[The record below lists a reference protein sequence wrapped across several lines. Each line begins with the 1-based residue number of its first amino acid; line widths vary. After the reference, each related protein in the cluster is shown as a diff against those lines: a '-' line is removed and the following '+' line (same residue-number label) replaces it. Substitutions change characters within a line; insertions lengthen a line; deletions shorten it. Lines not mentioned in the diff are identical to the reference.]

1 MKTAAVVFPEANR
14 FEVRELTL
22 DTPTQ
27 DDIVVR
33 TVVTAVSPGTERWI
47 LRGKHIGTRFP
58 CVPGYHRIGIVEE
71 CGANVSGFQTGDL
84 VYGSG
89 NRWQEADV
97 VSMWGAH
104 VGRSVSAPAGY
115 TRLPA
120 ESLSGEKIEEAAFII
135 LCGVSNRGI
144 NRCEVSAET
153 KSLHIGGGFV
163 GVCAAQ
169 LVRQRGGAAVV
180 LEKAADRIAF
190 LREALPDIPC
200 WSVDDPNLDAR
211 LAEFAPEGVDIL
223 QDTVG
228 HAPTTDR
235 LVPHVR
241 IRGLILLQAQYF
253 DKEKCAIDLDQ
264 IKIRE
269 LSMTTTVGIR
279 GEDFQQTLGNIITGD
294 LRVAPL
300 ISHRLQAR
308 DILDAY
314 AMLHTGKPHNLGM
327 VIHWPEE

>member
-1 MKTAAVVFPEANR
+1 MKTTAVVFPEADR
-14 FEVRELTL
+14 FEVRELSL
-22 DTPTQ
+22 DAPTEN
-27 DDIVVR
+27 DIVVR
-33 TVVTAVSPGTERWI
+33 TLVTAVSPGTERWI

-58 CVPGYHRIGIVEE
+58 CVPGYHRIGIVQE
-71 CGANVSGFQTGDL
+71 CGGAVSGFQAGDL

-89 NRWQEADV
+89 NRWLETEV

-104 VGRSVSAPAGY
+104 VGCSVSAPGGY
-115 TRLPA
+115 HRLPA
-120 ESLSGEKIEEAAFII
+120 GSLSSGKIEEAAFII

-144 NRCEVSAET
+144 NRCEVSGET
-153 KSLHIGGGFV
+153 TSLHIGGGFV

-169 LVRQRGGAAVV
+169 LVKLRGGTPVV
-180 LEKAADRIAF
+180 LEKAPDRIAY
-190 LREALPDIPC
+190 LREALPGIPC
-200 WSVDDPNLDAR
+200 WSVDDPELDAR
-211 LAEFAPEGVDIL
+211 IEEFAPQGVDIL

-241 IRGLILLQAQYF
+241 VRGLILLQAQYF

-279 GEDFQQTLGNIITGD
+279 DEDFEQTLGNIVNGD

-300 ISHRLQAR
+300 ISHRFQAK

-314 AMLHTGKPHNLGM
+314 AMLHTGRPHNLGM
-327 VIHWPEE
+327 VIHWPEM